1 MPLSSDI
8 RQLLLA
14 YDGLTNF
21 AGGPD
26 LPWVLETYEQLDDST
41 LRNMIWA
48 FSYAWAAGQRAAGY
62 YHGSVECLAQAI
74 FAALPTWDDALPHE
88 GKQIWLRHL
97 GIDAIL
103 PEPEPRPTAPGC
115 CSGANWG
122 DLDRT
127 DRTAIEDMATYFRIG
142 IPETTLLYRLGQALT
157 QATPVQRISLN
168 ADDCRIQTEWV
179 RG

>member
-1 MPLSSDI
+1 MTLSADMHH
-8 RQLLLA
+8 LLLA

-62 YHGSVECLAQAI
+62 YHGNVECLAQAL
-74 FAALPTWDDALPHE
+74 FTALPTWDDTLPRE
-88 GKQIWLRHL
+88 GKQSWLQRL

-103 PEPEPRPTAPGC
+103 PELESRPTTSDC
-115 CSGANWG
+115 CPSINIGGFECA
-122 DLDRT
+122 
-127 DRTAIEDMATYFRIG
+127 DRTAIEDMAAHFRIG
-142 IPETTLLYRLGQALT
+142 TSEAMLLYQLGQLLGHTKPIPALAEF
-157 QATPVQRISLN
+157 QVN
-168 ADDCRIQTEWV
+168 
-179 RG
+179 G